1 MSSIESFK
9 QEERVFN
16 PPANFVNNAAISGM
30 DAYNALCAE
39 AAEDYEGFW
48 ARLAQQN
55 VIWSKPFTKR
65 LDESNAPFYK
75 WFEDGELNVSYN
87 CLDRHLTNGNADK
100 VALIFEADD
109 GKVTRV
115 TYKELYERVCK
126 FANGL
131 KELGIQKGD
140 RVIIYMPMSVEGVAA
155 MQACARIGAT
165 HSVVFG
171 GFSAKS
177 LQERIIDAGAVA
189 VLTSDYQVRGGKNLP
204 LKSIVDDAL
213 ALGGCDTIR
222 KVVVYKRTGGE
233 MNFVAGRDIW
243 LHELVEKQAAV
254 CEPVA
259 VGAEHPL
266 FILYTLSL
274 IHI

>member
-30 DAYNALCAE
+30 DAYNALCTE

-140 RVIIYMPMSVEGVAA
+140 RVIIYMP
-155 MQACARIGAT
+155 C
-165 HSVVFG
+165 
-171 GFSAKS
+171 
-177 LQERIIDAGAVA
+177 L
-189 VLTSDYQVRGGKNLP
+189 
-204 LKSIVDDAL
+204 
-213 ALGGCDTIR
+213 
-222 KVVVYKRTGGE
+222 
-233 MNFVAGRDIW
+233 
-243 LHELVEKQAAV
+243 
-254 CEPVA
+254 
-259 VGAEHPL
+259 
-266 FILYTLSL
+266 LYTSPSPRDKRQSRMPSSA
-274 IHI
+274 